1 MPVPTSVMNR
11 AVPATN
17 ANTIWVMV
25 VLSDCPNIVWL
36 VSSILFGLLHAIN
49 G

>member
-1 MPVPTSVMNR
+1 
-11 AVPATN
+11 
-17 ANTIWVMV
+17 V